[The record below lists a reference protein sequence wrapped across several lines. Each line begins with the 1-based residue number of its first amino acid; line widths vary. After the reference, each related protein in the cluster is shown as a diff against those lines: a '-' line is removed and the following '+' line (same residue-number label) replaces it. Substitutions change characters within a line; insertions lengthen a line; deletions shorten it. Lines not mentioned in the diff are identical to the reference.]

1 MKWLSGE
8 RVDGARELV
17 QQERA
22 DLLAF
27 LETLTPS
34 EWEAPSLCSGWQVRD
49 VVAHVL
55 IYDSFQPSQ
64 VWLLIRSGFSG
75 DRLNMRTAEA
85 WRGRSPTELLDCLRA
100 NLIPGGI
107 TRLFGWPTA
116 LQEAMVHHQDVR
128 RPLNRPRDIPPERI
142 ERVLANM
149 IDAPVLAGLPNHA
162 KGIRL
167 EATDIDWRTGEGPL
181 VTGTGEAIMMALAG
195 RPQVLQELNG
205 AGVDLLRAR
214 LSAT

>member
-1 MKWLSGE
+1 M
-8 RVDGARELV
+8 RELV
-17 QQERA
+17 QEERA
-22 DLLAF
+22 DLLNF
-27 LETLTPS
+27 LETLTPI

-55 IYDSFQPSQ
+55 MYDSFELNQ
-64 VWLLIRSGFSG
+64 VWQLVRSGFSG
-75 DRLNMRTAEA
+75 DRLNQRLAEE
-85 WRGRSPTELLDCLRA
+85 WRGRSPAELLDRLRA
-100 NLIPGGI
+100 NRLPGGI

-116 LQEAMVHHQDVR
+116 LQESMVHHQDVR
-128 RPLNRPRDIPPERI
+128 RPLSRPRDIPRERI

-149 IDAPVLAGLPNHA
+149 IDAPVLAGLPNRA
-162 KGIRL
+162 KGLRL

-181 VTGTGEAIMMALAG
+181 VTGTSEAIMMSLAG

-214 LSAT
+214 LNTT